1 MVAEKDDIMIDDEAA
16 EGGEGKPSPAKGG
29 GKKKLFILIGL
40 VLILGAG
47 GFFGYTLLMGGK
59 GEKGKVEAAHE
70 KEKGKPVLLV
80 LEPFILNLAEP
91 GRHLKVAVQLELVR
105 KEDEE
110 WVKEGTA
117 KLRDAVILLLSS
129 KTAEAV
135 ATPEG
140 KFQLKDEILLRANQ
154 AMKKEVF
161 KNVYFT
167 EFVMQ

>member
-1 MVAEKDDIMIDDEAA
+1 MTKRPRKEA
-16 EGGEGKPSPAKGG
+16 GKSLPPKEA
-29 GKKKLFILIGL
+29 GKKKLFILVGL
-40 VLILGAG
+40 VLVLGAG
-47 GFFGYTLLMGGK
+47 GFFGYTFFMGGK
-59 GEKGKVEAAHE
+59 GEKGKAEAAHA
-70 KEKGKPVLLV
+70 KEQEKPVFLV

-91 GRHLKVAVQLELVR
+91 GRHLKVAVQLELAR
-105 KEDEE
+105 KEDET

-117 KLRDAVILLLSS
+117 KLRDAIILLLSS
-129 KTAEAV
+129 KTTEAV

-154 AMKKEVF
+154 ALNKEAF